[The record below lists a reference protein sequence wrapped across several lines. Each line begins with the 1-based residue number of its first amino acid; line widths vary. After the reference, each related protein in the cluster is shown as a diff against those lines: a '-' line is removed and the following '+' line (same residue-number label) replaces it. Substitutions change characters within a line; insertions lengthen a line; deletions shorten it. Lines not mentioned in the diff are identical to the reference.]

1 MPIKRYVKKGLVF
14 TPQALSS
21 MGKALEETTEILRIR
36 GDETKRR
43 NVARFIIG
51 LAQEDNNLDG
61 AALRDRAVAAL
72 GGVAYCAVPGPPQ
85 PSNLRASAELTE
97 KRWILHDGEGSAP

>member
-1 MPIKRYVKKGLVF
+1 MPVKRYVKKGVVF

-36 GDETKRR
+36 GEETKRR

-85 PSNLRASAELTE
+85 PPNLRASAELTE

>member
-1 MPIKRYVKKGLVF
+1 MPIKRYVKKGVVF

-36 GDETKRR
+36 GEETKRR

-72 GGVAYCAVPGPPQ
+72 GGVAYSAPPGILQ
-85 PSNLRASAELTE
+85 PSNPRPSAE
-97 KRWILHDGEGSAP
+97 